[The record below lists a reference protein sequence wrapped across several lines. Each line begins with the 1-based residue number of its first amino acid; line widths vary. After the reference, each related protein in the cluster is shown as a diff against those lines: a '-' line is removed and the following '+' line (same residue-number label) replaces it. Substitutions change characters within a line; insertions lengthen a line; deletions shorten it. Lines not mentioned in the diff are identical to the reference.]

1 MFNLLK
7 TKNIMKYFLFLIIG
21 IAMSTRTFANPLLED
36 FKTPFGVP
44 AFDKFK
50 TSDYLPAFKE
60 AMKLHN
66 KDIQKILKSKDAPN
80 FENTIVALD
89 RAGSKLV
96 QVSTIFFNLNSVIT
110 DAEMDKVAEEVSPL
124 LSAHYDKISLNADL
138 FKRIKQVYDNRATFN
153 LNAEQNRLLEKYYK
167 DFVRNGALLDDTQKA
182 KLMQLNEKLSKLTIQ
197 FAQNVQ
203 KETNSFQL
211 FIDNKADLAG
221 LPQSIIDGA
230 AEEAKAAGQPGKWLF
245 TLQNPSIMPF
255 LQYSSV
261 RPLREKIW
269 KAYANRGNN
278 GNEFDN
284 GKIAVDI
291 ANLRMER
298 AKLLGYDNHSAY
310 ILETNMAKN
319 PKTVLDL
326 LYKIWEPSIKVSK
339 LEAYD
344 LQSMIFKE
352 GNNFK
357 LEPWDWSYYSE
368 KVRKAKYD
376 LNEEDIRPYFKLEN
390 VREGIFTLVNKLYG
404 VTFKQ
409 RNDLP
414 LYHPEV
420 ISYEVFDA
428 DGSHLGILYMDFFPR
443 DSKRGGAWMTN
454 YREQYYIND
463 NKVTPVVSLVLNF
476 SKPTGDQPSLLTLDE
491 VQTFFHEF
499 GHGLHGLF
507 SNCHYLGI
515 SGTNVSRD
523 FVELP
528 SQIMEHWATEPEL
541 LKLFAKH
548 YKTGEVI
555 PQSLIDKIDK
565 SSKFNQGFATVE
577 YLAAAFLDIFYHTIE
592 SPINVDANKFENDK
606 LNELGLIP
614 EIISR
619 YRSQYFRHA
628 FSGGY
633 DSGYYS
639 YIWSGVLDSDAF
651 EAFKQNGI
659 FDKKTATAF
668 RKNVLERG
676 NTDDPQKL
684 YKLFR
689 GADPS
694 IEPLL
699 KNRGLN

>member
-1 MFNLLK
+1 
-7 TKNIMKYFLFLIIG
+7 
-21 IAMSTRTFANPLLED
+21 
-36 FKTPFGVP
+36 
-44 AFDKFK
+44 
-50 TSDYLPAFKE
+50 
-60 AMKLHN
+60 
-66 KDIQKILKSKDAPN
+66 
-80 FENTIVALD
+80 
-89 RAGSKLV
+89 
-96 QVSTIFFNLNSVIT
+96 
-110 DAEMDKVAEEVSPL
+110 
-124 LSAHYDKISLNADL
+124 
-138 FKRIKQVYDNRATFN
+138 
-153 LNAEQNRLLEKYYK
+153 
-167 DFVRNGALLDDTQKA
+167 
-182 KLMQLNEKLSKLTIQ
+182 
-197 FAQNVQ
+197 
-203 KETNSFQL
+203 
-211 FIDNKADLAG
+211 
-221 LPQSIIDGA
+221 
-230 AEEAKAAGQPGKWLF
+230 
-245 TLQNPSIMPF
+245 LQNPSIVPF

-278 GNEFDN
+278 SNEYDN
-284 GKIAVDI
+284 GKIVVEI

-298 AKLLGYDNHSAY
+298 AKLLGYDNHSSY
-310 ILETNMAKN
+310 ILENNMAKN

-326 LYKIWEPSIKVSK
+326 LYKLWEPSIKVSK

-344 LQSMIFKE
+344 LQSMIYKE

-368 KVRKAKYD
+368 KVRIAKFN
-376 LNEEDIRPYFKLEN
+376 LNEEEMRPYFKLEN
-390 VREGIFTLVNKLYG
+390 VRDGIFTLVNKLYG
-404 VTFKQ
+404 VSFKP

-414 LYHPEV
+414 LYHHEV
-420 ISYEVFDA
+420 MSYEVFDA

-443 DSKRGGAWMTN
+443 DSKKGGAWMTN
-454 YREQYYIND
+454 YREQYFID
-463 NKVTPVVSLVLNF
+463 ANKITPVVSLVMNF

-499 GHGLHGLF
+499 GHGMHGLL
-507 SNCHYLGI
+507 SNCKYLGI

-541 LKLFAKH
+541 LKLYAKH

-555 PQSLIDKIDK
+555 PQSLIDKMDK

-577 YLAAAFLDIFYHTIE
+577 YLAAAYLDIFYHSIE

-668 RKNVLERG
+668 RKNILERG